1 MTTTGTACCA
11 GAAMAAVLFAD
22 DTAVV
27 SLREGE
33 GNNERAVLY
42 VDELV
47 FVTVGTDEAEVAA
60 LKVTVLLS
68 TNDPAA
74 NGDDT
79 NDADVVDVDNGNSVG
94 ISV

>member
-11 GAAMAAVLFAD
+11 GAAIAAVLFAD

-33 GNNERAVLY
+33 GVNERAVLY
-42 VDELV
+42 VKEPV

-68 TNDPAA
+68 TKDPAA
-74 NGDDT
+74 DGDKT
-79 NDADVVDVDNGNSVG
+79 KDADMVDVDDGKSVG
-94 ISV
+94 IGV

>member
-33 GNNERAVLY
+33 GDSERAVLY

-94 ISV
+94 IGV